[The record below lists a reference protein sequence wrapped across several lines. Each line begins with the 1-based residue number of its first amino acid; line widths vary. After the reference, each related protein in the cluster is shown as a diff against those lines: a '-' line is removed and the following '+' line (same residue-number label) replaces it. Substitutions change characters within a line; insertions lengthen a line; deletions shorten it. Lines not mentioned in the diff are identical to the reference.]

1 MLYWRAG
8 TDLRSYGAL
17 GSCYAGYHYDLNF
30 LTIHGKSRFP
40 GLAVWLQNGRRLPVS
55 IPSGCLLIQAGKQ
68 IEWLT
73 NGHVRAGMHEVPL
86 FHSSGA
92 YILYSHLVHLGDF
105 LRQAICDVLPDG
117 VIPSSIRCLFQV
129 VCTEATCA
137 AIARVAAKGKPLW
150 RVSSTVF
157 AHIASDVLLE
167 PVGRFGHAAKESQ
180 YQPIL
185 AGDFV
190 QQELEA
196 IRLKGTAPC

>member
-1 MLYWRAG
+1 MHAG

-40 GLAVWLQNGRRLPVS
+40 GLAVWLQDGRRLPVS

-68 IEWLT
+68 IEWFT
-73 NGHVRAGMHEVPL
+73 NGHVRAGMHEVL
-86 FHSSGA
+86 SSHPSGPCIHCNRLA
-92 YILYSHLVHLGDF
+92 HLGVV
-105 LRQAICDVLPDG
+105 LRQAMMSKLMELILC
-117 VIPSSIRCLFQV
+117 CLMKCWCLLQV

-137 AIARVAAKGKPLW
+137 AIARAAAEGKPLW

-167 PVGRFGHAAKESQ
+167 PVGRFAHAAKESQ

-196 IRLKGTAPC
+196 IRLKGSAPC